1 MQYRFVRTPDP
12 IYIETEKEALS
23 WVKRYAS
30 KRTIGFDTETTGLDK
45 TKARIKFFSMSDGET
60 RICGPVR
67 LLDLFAELVLEND
80 KIAKHMTNAKFDM
93 HMAANHGIYIAGKIY
108 DSVVLDWLL
117 DENRNFHG
125 LKQTSADYLGL
136 QMAPFKEVFGAVGST
151 DKEVEMLCRIH
162 DILEAADA
170 NASAETLV
178 KLGKASGHPEVIE
191 AVKKLSK
198 ARDEGYS
205 LTAKQLLTIARKLGI
220 APKSAG
226 TFGPVA
232 DFGALIGLDFIESKA
247 DRLAWAHIMDDPAL
261 VAEATDYS
269 LSEARKRV
277 SEDVNPLEMLRLLVG
292 DYASLDAWAS
302 YTLVNVLKEELSNIE
317 WENTESLVD
326 YYEQKS
332 EPFLRTLWNLERR
345 GIQIDLE
352 EIEEIKGP
360 MEKDIQ
366 RLEREIVRIAGYDI
380 NPNSPAQLRDIFY
393 KKNAAGEW
401 EDPFGN
407 LPKSWSK
414 GGASGIAQP
423 STDQKS
429 ISEWADKGHD
439 LARALVDHRKLT
451 KLFGTYIT
459 ALPTY
464 VDHRGRIHTDLK
476 QAGTV
481 TGRLSSADP
490 NLQNIPA
497 RGQWGATLRKLF
509 VAREGYTLIVA
520 DYDQLEMRIMAHMS
534 GDPKMIST
542 IQQGLDLH
550 AMTAA
555 LAKGYDYKEIA
566 AAKKADNPTVEQ
578 KALLDIRSKMKA
590 VGFGL
595 IYGIGPVK
603 LGMQLG
609 LPVTS
614 TKARNGKTFEKCAE
628 GEALISTYFGIY
640 PDVKA
645 FIDDSH
651 DRCERDLYVRTIGGR
666 YRRLPDIA
674 SLDKAIS
681 SQARRQSCNAQIQG
695 SAADI
700 AIEAMLRCEHDRR
713 LADLGVTMLLQ
724 IHDELIFECPLEAVD
739 KALPLVIENMEN
751 PFPMAVPI
759 TVSAH
764 AAPTW
769 GDAKG

>member
-12 IYIETEKEALS
+12 IYVETEKDARA
-23 WVKRYAS
+23 WAKRYQS
-30 KRTIGFDTETTGLDK
+30 KPSIGFDTETTGLDK
-45 TKARIKFFSMSDGET
+45 TKARIKFFSFSDGES

-67 LLDLFAELVLEND
+67 LLDIFAEGVLENP
-80 KIAKHMTNAKFDM
+80 KIDKHMTNAKFDM
-93 HMAANHGIYIAGKIY
+93 HMAANHGITVQGMIY

-136 QMAPFKEVFGAVGST
+136 QMAPFKEVFGAVGSV

-162 DILEAADA
+162 DILEAKDAD
-170 NASAETLV
+170 ASAEALV
-178 KLGKASGHPEVIE
+178 RLGKASGHPEVIE

-205 LTAKQLLTIARKLGI
+205 LTAKQLLTIARKLGV
-220 APKSAG
+220 APKSTGAL
-226 TFGPVA
+226 GPVA
-232 DFGALIGLDFIESKA
+232 DFGSLVGIDFLHTKA
-247 DRLAWAHIMDDPAL
+247 ERQEWAHILEDANL
-261 VAEATDYS
+261 VAEATDYA
-269 LSEARKRV
+269 LIEARKRV
-277 SEDVNPLEMLRLLVG
+277 SEDVDPIDMLKLLVG

-302 YTLVNVLKEELSNIE
+302 YTLVGVLKEQLADIE
-317 WENTESLVD
+317 WLNNESLLD

-332 EPFLRTLWNLERR
+332 EAFLRTLWNLERR
-345 GIQIDLE
+345 GVQIDLE

-360 MEKDIQ
+360 MEKDIN
-366 RLEREIVRIAGYDI
+366 RLERDIVRIAGFDI
-380 NPNSPAQLRDIFY
+380 NPNSPVQLRDMFY

-407 LPKSWSK
+407 PPKSWSK
-414 GGASGIAQP
+414 GGNSGIAQP

-429 ISEWADKGHD
+429 ISEWADKGNA
-439 LARALVDHRKLT
+439 LAGALVEHRKLT

-464 VDHRGRIHTDLK
+464 VDHRERIHTDLK

-509 VAREGYTLIVA
+509 VAKEGYTLIVA

-542 IQQGLDLH
+542 IRQGLDLH

-555 LAKGYDYKEIA
+555 LAKGYDYAEIA
-566 AAKKADNPTVEQ
+566 AAKKADTPTPQQ
-578 KALLDIRSKMKA
+578 KALLDVRSKMKA

-614 TKARNGKTFEKCAE
+614 TKARNGKTFEKCVE
-628 GEALISTYFGIY
+628 GEQLISTYFGIY

-645 FIDDSH
+645 FIDESH
-651 DRCERDLYVRTIGGR
+651 DKCERDLFVRTIGGR

-674 SLDKAIS
+674 SVDKAVS

-713 LADLGVTMLLQ
+713 LEELGVKMLLQ
-724 IHDELIFECPLEAVD
+724 IHDELIFECPIDAVNQ
-739 KALPLVIENMEN
+739 ALPLVIENMEN